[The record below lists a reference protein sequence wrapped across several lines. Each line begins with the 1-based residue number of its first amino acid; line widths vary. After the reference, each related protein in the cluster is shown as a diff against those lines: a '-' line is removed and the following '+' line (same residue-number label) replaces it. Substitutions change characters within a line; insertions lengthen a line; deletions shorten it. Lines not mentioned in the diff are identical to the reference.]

1 MSGAADRGDD
11 AVLEGAVAPEL
22 AAEFPGLR
30 LVYCEARVPEGKRSS
45 AAVRDRLRLLADRQ
59 AGAQAVH
66 LREREIPSA
75 YRVFLRQVGV
85 DPDRDP
91 SPVERL
97 MLERMREGSLR
108 SEGPVSDA
116 LRIAVVETEVAMLAL
131 DRAAVDG
138 ELHLRLSGEGEK
150 AALGESALDAGT
162 IVLADRSRALVEPFG
177 QPSVPEGCS
186 HCLFVA
192 VGVVG
197 VPAPALSEGLW
208 CARAALES

>member
-1 MSGAADRGDD
+1 VSAAADRGDE
-11 AVLEGAVAPEL
+11 AVLEGAVASEL

-30 LVYCEARVPEGKRSS
+30 LVYCEARAPEGQRSS
-45 AAVRDRLRLLADRQ
+45 SDVRERLRLLADRQ

-116 LRIAVVETEVAMLAL
+116 LRIAVAETEVAMLAL
-131 DRAAVDG
+131 DRAVVDG
-138 ELHLRLSGEGEK
+138 ELQLRLSGEGEK
-150 AALGESALDAGT
+150 TALGESPLEGGT

-177 QPSVPEGCS
+177 QPTVPEGCS
-186 HCLFVA
+186 RCLIVA
-192 VGVVG
+192 IGVVG

-208 CARAALES
+208 CARTALES